1 MSVLPKNWLFN
12 IKAKEHYWVKWKTW
26 CSLYQTTWR
35 CWMHF
40 HIKLEC
46 VKIGEMVDSALNKME
61 FHSKERKYFPFIPT
75 NFDCIYL
82 FTFFSLQL
90 TKYHS
95 LLNDIKC
102 RSCCQMFQPKMCHS
116 FDLCLFLPKT
126 QYKTPTKSM
135 PSRCLFGLHSTFSFE
150 FALSGLFGLKTS
162 RILNTNFSFL
172 QSTKQQ
178 FCK

>member
-1 MSVLPKNWLFN
+1 MLSLSDHLKMLNAFSHQIGMCKNRE
-12 IKAKEHYWVKWKTW
+12 I
-26 CSLYQTTWR
+26 
-35 CWMHF
+35 
-40 HIKLEC
+40 
-46 VKIGEMVDSALNKME
+46 VDSALNKME
-61 FHSKERKYFPFIPT
+61 FHSKGRKYFPFIPT

-126 QYKTPTKSM
+126 RYKTQNQCT
-135 PSRCLFGLHSTFSFE
+135 SRCLFGLHSIFSFE

-162 RILNTNFSFL
+162 RTLNTNFSFL
-172 QSTKQQ
+172 QSTKYQ
-178 FCK
+178 FCKYT